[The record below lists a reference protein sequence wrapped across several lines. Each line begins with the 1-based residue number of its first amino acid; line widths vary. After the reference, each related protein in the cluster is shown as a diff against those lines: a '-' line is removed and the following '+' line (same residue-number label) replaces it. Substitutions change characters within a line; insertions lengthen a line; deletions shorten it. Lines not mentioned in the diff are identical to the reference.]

1 MSNWGRIGVFD
12 LETTGVDVDTSRIV
26 SACVAVL
33 DGEGAVV
40 DRWDWLADPGID
52 IPDGAAAIHGI
63 TTERARAEGRAAT
76 IVIAEITQTLRTLI
90 ALEIPIVV
98 YNAPYDLTLLDR
110 ECRRHRLAV
119 LSRTFPV
126 IDPLVLDKAV
136 DRYRKGKRT
145 LEVTAERYGVALDD
159 AHDAGSD
166 AIAAGRVALSLARA
180 YPEQLDRPA
189 AELHELQVGWYADQA
204 ASFER
209 YMRTSKGDA
218 SFVAEREWPLRGTQ
232 SPASFLDTQPIPAP
246 IPRQSDTVPYFDFGL
261 TLPRAIESA
270 PAAAS
275 TSSLPTGPTPV
286 VHQPS
291 LFDTLVESQEAPFGE
306 REAEFDLEETV
317 PGFAYEPEFIELEL
331 GEPEYTEPEQFEP
344 EPLEPE
350 QTEPQQ
356 FDVDLFGDPVQET
369 ASTGRLTVLRIAAG
383 IVTDGSGRT
392 LLVRKAGTTAFM
404 QAGGKIEPGE
414 SAFDALARE
423 LMEELGLEVDPDA
436 TEYLGSH
443 RAVAAHEPDTVV
455 RAEVFAVSTRLT
467 LQASAE
473 IEELLWIDDADNIT
487 VALAPLTRDTILP
500 LWTSRRS
507 SLF

>member
-1 MSNWGRIGVFD
+1 MSTWGRIGVFD

-33 DGEGAVV
+33 DANGDLV
-40 DRWDWLADPGID
+40 DRWDWLANPGIE
-52 IPDGAAAIHGI
+52 IPEGAAAIHGI
-63 TTERARAEGRAAT
+63 TTERARAEGRDAET
-76 IVIAEITQTLRTLI
+76 VIAEITQTLRTLI

-110 ECRRHRLAV
+110 ECRRHRLEV
-119 LSRTFPV
+119 LAATFPI
-126 IDPLVLDKAV
+126 IDPLVMDKAV

-145 LEVTAERYGVALDD
+145 LEVTAERYGVTLDD

-180 YPEQLDRPA
+180 YPEQLDRSA
-189 AELHELQVGWYADQA
+189 AELHELQVGWYASQA

-209 YMRTSKGDA
+209 YMRTSKGEE
-218 SFVAEREWPLRGTQ
+218 SFVADREWPIRGTK

-246 IPRQSDTVPYFDFGL
+246 TPRQSETVPYFDFGL
-261 TLPRAIESA
+261 SLPREIESA
-270 PAAAS
+270 PPSAPAAS
-275 TSSLPTGPTPV
+275 APPV

-291 LFDTLVESQEAPFGE
+291 LFDAFIEPEELEFVELESDLEHIVPAHDVPEPVDSDAQEAPDE
-306 REAEFDLEETV
+306 QPAQVDDEPPAE
-317 PGFAYEPEFIELEL
+317 
-331 GEPEYTEPEQFEP
+331 
-344 EPLEPE
+344 
-350 QTEPQQ
+350 
-356 FDVDLFGDPVQET
+356 VDLFGYPLQATGSV
-369 ASTGRLTVLRIAAG
+369 GRLTVLRIAAG
-383 IVTDGSGRT
+383 IVTDGAGRT

-404 QAGGKIEPGE
+404 QAGGKIEEGE

-423 LMEELGLEVDPDA
+423 LMEELGLEVDPDT

-443 RAVAAHEPDTVV
+443 RAVAANEPDTVV
-455 RAEVFAVSTRLT
+455 RAEVFAVKTQLT
-467 LQASAE
+467 LEASAE
-473 IEELLWIDDADNIT
+473 IEEILWIDDAENIP
-487 VALAPLTRDTILP
+487 VELAPLTRDTILP